1 MFEEKY
7 ISYCGITQEYGI
19 HETAEEAKQELVEN
33 YKTPDYAADRED
45 YTDGFI
51 AEIKWRATL
60 KTHENENQGT
70 IVEPQFAGLDEFLKR
85 EKAKKAFS
93 KICDLVESFSKNEED
108 WILFNH
114 YCEKTINRLKKWLLD
129 MEEKSEKE
137 KK

>member
-1 MFEEKY
+1 MVEEKY

-33 YKTPDYAADRED
+33 YKNPDYAADRED

-60 KTHENENQGT
+60 KTYEEKNHGA
-70 IVEPQFAGLDEFLKR
+70 IAEPQFAGLEEFLKR
-85 EKAKKAFS
+85 EKAKKAFE
-93 KICDLVESFSKNEED
+93 KICEMLEDKETRVLLDHFASNEMERLRK
-108 WILFNH
+108 W
-114 YCEKTINRLKKWLLD
+114 LKKTV
-129 MEEKSEKE
+129 E